1 MRCVFSGRKR
11 RHARHVTRETAQWS
25 PFLCGLA
32 RAPYLEGHPTPD
44 LPQLCVSEKYIG
56 IPKRELSELGG
67 CLARVEDLVE
77 RARSLQE
84 VVRLGLL
91 QVDQSAARKVLV
103 TSFRQQQQR
112 MHQDV
117 SQ

>member
-1 MRCVFSGRKR
+1 MLYVERYLLYVDFDCGRFS
-11 RHARHVTRETAQWS
+11 
-25 PFLCGLA
+25 
-32 RAPYLEGHPTPD
+32 
-44 LPQLCVSEKYIG
+44 
-56 IPKRELSELGG
+56 ELGELGG

-77 RARSLQE
+77 RARGLQE